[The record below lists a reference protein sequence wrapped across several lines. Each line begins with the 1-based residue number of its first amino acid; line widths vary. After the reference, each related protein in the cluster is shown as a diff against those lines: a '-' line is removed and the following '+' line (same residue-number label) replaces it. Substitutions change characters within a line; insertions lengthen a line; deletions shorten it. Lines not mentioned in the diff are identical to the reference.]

1 MARSPQE
8 RSGATLTT
16 GDLSR
21 LTRIPQQTLIAWD
34 RSGLLKARIRRG
46 SRSSPRARRLYD
58 QNGLIAG
65 LFAKSATR
73 MGLKGK
79 QLREMIGL
87 VQSGDRTALKAAVVF
102 TYRNGP
108 GLMTHFFTPD
118 VKSEDIR
125 RYLKWLRQH
134 GALVEEPTSLWTIYQ
149 HLAPSAR
156 KLMRMGEDAVP
167 LIESIF
173 ETMHGE
179 RMMDLL
185 PLRRAARELGAIEQ
199 EDKT

>member
-1 MARSPQE
+1 MS
-8 RSGATLTT
+8 T
-16 GDLSR
+16 GDLTR
-21 LTRIPQQTLIAWD
+21 LTGIPQQTLISWD
-34 RSGLLKARIRRG
+34 RAGVLKARGRPGR
-46 SRSSPRARRLYD
+46 RSSPRAPRRYD
-58 QNGLIAG
+58 ENGLIAG
-65 LFAKSATR
+65 LFARSATR

-79 QLREMIGL
+79 QLKEMIGL
-87 VQSGDRTALKAAVVF
+87 VQSADRKALKAAAVF

-118 VKSEDIR
+118 VESEDIR

-179 RMMDLL
+179 RMMELL